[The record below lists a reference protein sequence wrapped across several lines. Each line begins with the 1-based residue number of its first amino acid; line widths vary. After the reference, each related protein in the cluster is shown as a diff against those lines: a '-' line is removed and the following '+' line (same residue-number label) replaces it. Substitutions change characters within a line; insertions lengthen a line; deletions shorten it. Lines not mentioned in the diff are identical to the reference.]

1 MYIFALSPS
10 ELLHVSIYLDILKLL
25 STYICSMFIIPQN
38 LPLLLL
44 TMWAIRSFEK
54 SVNINQSARRNV
66 QENWFFI
73 NAAVRNSYPA
83 LHKITF
89 CAAILVTAAY
99 SICNRNAVCGQTCG
113 LGHMAS
119 IPFSSCRYK

>member
-1 MYIFALSPS
+1 
-10 ELLHVSIYLDILKLL
+10 
-25 STYICSMFIIPQN
+25 MFIIPHK

-44 TMWAIRSFEK
+44 TMWAVRSFEK
-54 SVNINQSARRNV
+54 SVNIYQSTRRNV
-66 QENWFFI
+66 KENWVFI
-73 NAAVRNSYPA
+73 NAALRNSYPA

-99 SICNRNAVCGQTCG
+99 SICSTNVVCGQTCG